1 MSTRPRRGDS
11 AEPVGLLGLA
21 NGRPSGGE
29 FGGRWRIRLDYPYL
43 SKSLNGEGG
52 IRTGYPYN
60 GFRDRSSQL
69 RLVRA
74 AILTLGGCRWHINW
88 HIEETGSAKLQPKL
102 KAGCEGGLLPTPPA
116 AGADRLSV
124 YLP

>member
-52 IRTGYPYN
+52 IRTLSTVTRTTV
-60 GFRDRSSQL
+60 FEFQVFML
-69 RLVRA
+69 ARA
-74 AILTLGGCRWHINW
+74 V
-88 HIEETGSAKLQPKL
+88 P
-102 KAGCEGGLLPTPPA
+102 
-116 AGADRLSV
+116 
-124 YLP
+124 